1 MYILQQLPYKR
12 GFTMFLNLHIE
23 TERIVI
29 RPYALTDVD
38 ALYAVVSEPNFYQFI
53 PEDRPSREDVQ
64 RIIEWSMDCNQKNTP
79 TYIHKLN
86 LALVDKESQTVIGFC
101 GLGPDDVSQT
111 EVEIYYGI
119 SEAYRGRGITS
130 EATYALM
137 DYAFKVISLPRIIA
151 VVHPENLASIRIIEK
166 LGMRYEF
173 TYHNLDSSLHDFK
186 GLLNYTIESE
196 TFLSKH
202 YIDHE

>member
-1 MYILQQLPYKR
+1 
-12 GFTMFLNLHIE
+12 MFLNLHIE
-23 TERIVI
+23 TERLVI

-53 PEDRPSREDVQ
+53 PEDIPSREEVQ
-64 RIIEWSMDCNQKNTP
+64 RIIQWSINCNQKNTP
-79 TYIHKLN
+79 THIHKLN
-86 LALVDKESQTVIGFC
+86 LAIVEKESQTVIGFC
-101 GLGPDDVSQT
+101 GLGPDDVKQT

-137 DYAFKVISLPRIIA
+137 DYAFKVIALPRIIA
-151 VVHPENLASIRIIEK
+151 VVHSENLASICIIEK
-166 LGMRYEF
+166 LGMSYEF
-173 TYHNLDSSLHDFK
+173 TYNNLDPTLHDFE
-186 GLLNYTIESE
+186 GLLNYTIDAE

-202 YIDHE
+202 G